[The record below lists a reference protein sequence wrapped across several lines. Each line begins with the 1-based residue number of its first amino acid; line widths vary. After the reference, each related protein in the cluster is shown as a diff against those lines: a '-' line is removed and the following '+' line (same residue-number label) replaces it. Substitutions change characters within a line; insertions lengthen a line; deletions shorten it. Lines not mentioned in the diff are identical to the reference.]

1 VEGLTV
7 IDSGTIA
14 VINDNDFGVA
24 NITVNPDGTFTLNYV
39 PEKEQ
44 LGIIYVRRANIR
56 PWPIKGIYC
65 PDSIASYKF
74 MGKPYLVMAN
84 EGDTR
89 EWPGF
94 REDVRLSTRTLDPTA
109 FPNGADLKRTNNLGR
124 LAVSSVDG

>member
-1 VEGLTV
+1 
-7 IDSGTIA
+7 
-14 VINDNDFGVA
+14 A
-24 NITVNPDGTFTLNYV
+24 NITVHPDGTFTRNYV

-56 PWPIKGIYC
+56 PWPLKGMYL

-74 MGKPYLVMAN
+74 MGKTYLVTAN

-94 REDVRLSTRTLDPTA
+94 REDVRLSTRNLDTNV
-109 FPNGADLKRTNNLGR
+109 FPNAAALKQNNNLGR
-124 LAVSSVDG
+124 LAVSSVDGDIDGDGDLDV